1 MWSLNHLI
9 FQIICSTQ
17 KGYISSKLLIHLKF
31 IMHLIA
37 LIQNIVF
44 FYVSILIKVNMYV
57 TFQQQNYSKTLQ
69 NKCNKVIENISN
81 IVSIKIYNIRK
92 LISLARETLI
102 KEKIKKIKK
111 IECLTHQIQW
121 LMKKN
126 TK

>member
-1 MWSLNHLI
+1 
-9 FQIICSTQ
+9 
-17 KGYISSKLLIHLKF
+17 
-31 IMHLIA
+31 
-37 LIQNIVF
+37 
-44 FYVSILIKVNMYV
+44 MYV

-126 TK
+126 TKWEMFLQRPCSKRKTKKYKLSSIIF